1 MEIKD
6 LNVENSMEGE
16 LILEREIDPSRG
28 STNNS
33 WCHFLARDSLRTDQ
47 LAIQRFTSTTKVKG
61 NGAGARVAAAYVPA
75 LQLPVPLHKRTYA
88 SCDLFTR

>member
-1 MEIKD
+1 
-6 LNVENSMEGE
+6 MEGE

-61 NGAGARVAAAYVPA
+61 NGDGRTGRGRLRTGATATGTTT
-75 LQLPVPLHKRTYA
+75 QTYIRE
-88 SCDLFTR
+88 L